1 MVLFYSLLGVSPIS
15 LSRRIASADLSS
27 PLEQDT
33 CKTKMDDVQTIFKNS
48 ISVVTTYEGR
58 VRSGDGEHF
67 GWRDGISQPALKY
80 VASLTFHSTL
90 LNHLY
95 RGIGHSKPG
104 QRIVNPGVVI
114 LGYPG
119 DPIYDDKDAVARPD
133 FTKDGSFMVFRKLE
147 QNVLFLE
154 DYVNKNWRSIPADE
168 AKDGT
173 SLTDEQRKKLFA
185 ARMVGRFKSVSYAE

>member
-1 MVLFYSLLGVSPIS
+1 MKVAFVQGMASTSDGEMVFPNL
-15 LSRRIASADLSS
+15 LSS
-27 PLEQDT
+27 MSPPSR
-33 CKTKMDDVQTIFKNS
+33 F
-48 ISVVTTYEGR
+48 
-58 VRSGDGEHF
+58 
-67 GWRDGISQPALKY
+67 
-80 VASLTFHSTL
+80 TL
-90 LNHLY
+90 LSFNHLY

-119 DPIYDDKDAVARPD
+119 DPVYDDKDAVARPD

>member
-1 MVLFYSLLGVSPIS
+1 
-15 LSRRIASADLSS
+15 
-27 PLEQDT
+27 
-33 CKTKMDDVQTIFKNS
+33 MDDIQAIFKNS

-67 GWRDGISQPALKY
+67 GWRDGISQPRLL
-80 VASLTFHSTL
+80 SSMLPLSHFTL
-90 LNHLY
+90 LSFNHLY

-119 DPIYDDKDAVARPD
+119 DPVYDDKDAVARPD